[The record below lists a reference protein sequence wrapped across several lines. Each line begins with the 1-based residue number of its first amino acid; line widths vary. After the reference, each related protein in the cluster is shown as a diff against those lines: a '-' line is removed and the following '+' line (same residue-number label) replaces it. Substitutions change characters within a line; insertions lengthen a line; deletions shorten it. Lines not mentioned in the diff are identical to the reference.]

1 MMERLRND
9 ITFPNAEM
17 LTIWIQSAIW
27 KISTSLQKQNIALQI
42 KKLIK

>member
-17 LTIWIQSAIW
+17 LTIWIQRDIW
-27 KISTSLQKQNIALQI
+27 KISTSLQKAKYSTSN
-42 KKLIK
+42 KKVD